1 MNQVDFFILVV
12 VAACAL
18 SGARRG
24 LISSAGDIVTLVV
37 GLGVGSLAY
46 PIVDFP
52 LRWFGLPPTVSG
64 PIGFSVVAVAA
75 VVLVGWGI
83 STLAARHELPK
94 STNRIGGAAFGVV
107 LGVILAA
114 VLVLFSSALPN
125 AAEPIG
131 RSALGRRITVI
142 VPRLHE
148 NMESIGL
155 PLPKLVQLPTDYRDE
170 LTGMRYGLQF
180 LRVNFTR
187 LDGATCLHCRSG
199 VDFLGYRFSRGTLMS
214 PKFECPE
221 CGRTSDGCQTFE
233 GFHAIY
239 GVCPVTLA
247 EEGVR
252 FDCGVWTNG
261 WVTVPHG
268 PCPVCGKEFV
278 FQEDLRKL
286 LGPEATSRGGH
297 S

>member
-1 MNQVDFFILVV
+1 MNQVDFFILLV

-24 LISSAGDIVTLVV
+24 LISSAGDILTLVV

-46 PIVDFP
+46 PIVDYP

-64 PIGFSVVAVAA
+64 PIGFSAVAVAA
-75 VVLVGWGI
+75 VLLVGWGI
-83 STLAARHELPK
+83 SALAARHELPK
-94 STNRIGGAAFGVV
+94 PTNRIGGAAFGVA

-114 VLVLFSSALPN
+114 ALVLFSSALPN
-125 AAEPIG
+125 AAEPVG
-131 RSALGRRITVI
+131 RSTLGRRITVI

-148 NMESIGL
+148 SMESIGL

-170 LTGMRYGLQF
+170 LSGMRQGLQF

-187 LDGATCLHCRSG
+187 LDGATCLHCRTG
-199 VDFLGYRFSRGTLMS
+199 VDFLGYQFSRGTLMS

-233 GFHAIY
+233 GFHVIY
-239 GVCPVTLA
+239 DACPVTFA
-247 EEGVR
+247 QEGVR
-252 FDCGVWTNG
+252 FDCGVWTND

-268 PCPVCGKEFV
+268 RCPVCGKEFV
-278 FQEDLRKL
+278 FHKDLRSL
-286 LGPEATSRGGH
+286 LGPVASRRGGRR
-297 S
+297 